1 MDELSPRARALLQE
15 ARPAF
20 SPQPPELA
28 RLRARLDLPGPSGDD
43 GGPSGDGGAA
53 AVASSGAA
61 NFGLYLVLAAM
72 VVLVAWSVAGPRRPG
87 AVSPAMHRMPL
98 VVAGVSMPPPKPVVA
113 SPPMPAVR
121 VESVVRA
128 PPAAGEPVVGPT
140 PRPRRTRPD
149 AGPRVDAPLAA
160 IPEPQ
165 SDALAAELALI
176 GDARRAA
183 NGGAWATVRSLVAT
197 HARSFPDGVLRE
209 EARVLDLLAR
219 CATEPSPEL
228 TASVREYLGTPGR
241 LFASRLRRACNAE
254 DELTP

>member
-1 MDELSPRARALLQE
+1 MDELTPRARAILHE

-20 SPQPPELA
+20 SPQAPELA

-43 GGPSGDGGAA
+43 GGPGGDGGTAA
-53 AVASSGAA
+53 AASSGTA

-72 VVLVAWSVAGPRRPG
+72 VVLVAWSVAPRRPG
-87 AVSPAMHRMPL
+87 EVTPTMDRMPL
-98 VVAGVSMPPPKPVVA
+98 VIAGVSMPPAPKPVA
-113 SPPMPAVR
+113 APTPMPVVR
-121 VESVVRA
+121 VEPVVEA
-128 PPAAGEPVVGPT
+128 PPAVAAPAVAPT
-140 PRPRRTRPD
+140 LRRPRPD
-149 AGPRVDAPLAA
+149 SAPRVDAPSVA

-165 SDALAAELALI
+165 SDGLAAELALI

-183 NGGAWATVRSLVAT
+183 NDGAWPTVRSLVAT
-197 HARSFPDGVLRE
+197 HTRSFPAGVLRE

-241 LFASRLRRACNAE
+241 LFASRLRRACDAE
-254 DELTP
+254 DELAP